1 MIYVIINNMK
11 YFLITL
17 LSIISF
23 FCYSQTKGSKNLQIA
38 QYVVETFQ
46 DSKNNLWFG
55 TLEKGVAKFNGKKLV
70 YLTTKDGLPSNRI
83 VSIIEDNKGYL
94 WFGTGKGLAK
104 FNGKSFTNYTEKEG
118 LCSNMISNIFIDSKK
133 TFWIGTWNG
142 VCKFDGKSFKNF
154 PIPNPKVKTKINEDT
169 KNWITEITED
179 STGNIWFAKDGF
191 GATKYDGN
199 KFFHYSKEN
208 GFPSNCVTEIE
219 EDSKG
224 NIWFGFRIAEKNDPN
239 IKKQK
244 SKGGIAKINGK
255 KLNLFSEIKKLS
267 NSEVYEI
274 YKDKHSN
281 IWIAT
286 TKNGVYKYNGDK
298 FINYPIPIS
307 IMSITQD
314 NKENFWLGG
323 AGGLYKINSKGIIKN
338 ITLNNFKN

>member
-1 MIYVIINNMK
+1 MV
-11 YFLITL
+11 
-17 LSIISF
+17 
-23 FCYSQTKGSKNLQIA
+23 QQ
-38 QYVVETFQ
+38 
-46 DSKNNLWFG
+46 
-55 TLEKGVAKFNGKKLV
+55 
-70 YLTTKDGLPSNRI
+70 
-83 VSIIEDNKGYL
+83 
-94 WFGTGKGLAK
+94 
-104 FNGKSFTNYTEKEG
+104 
-118 LCSNMISNIFIDSKK
+118 
-133 TFWIGTWNG
+133 
-142 VCKFDGKSFKNF
+142 
-154 PIPNPKVKTKINEDT
+154 
-169 KNWITEITED
+169 
-179 STGNIWFAKDGF
+179 
-191 GATKYDGN
+191 
-199 KFFHYSKEN
+199 YSKEN

-323 AGGLYKINSKGIIKN
+323 AGGLYKINSKGIIYWKTNIKRDQRKN
-338 ITLNNFKN
+338 RFLYCIQSSSNFIENQNQSQKYHKSSNLLHDKYSRHYNNSNYLACFGIFLNVYI